1 MLWVAAPM
9 AAAGAIR
16 NYYVPIGTS
25 KMGGACFQSHIQ
37 DLQQVMN
44 AHFDLRCADGS
55 GCLAPLGKVSG
66 STLNVA
72 WVSLSKILRCGLRCH
87 ESMKAASLIAKTES
101 MKAASLI
108 AKMEDARHCLAL
120 GPQVCLRSGSGPAR
134 ARSIVLW
141 IWRQFAANFLY
152 HT

>member
-87 ESMKAASLIAKTES
+87 ESMKAASLIAKTE
-101 MKAASLI
+101 
-108 AKMEDARHCLAL
+108 DARHCLAL

-141 IWRQFAANFLY
+141 IWRQFASDFLY